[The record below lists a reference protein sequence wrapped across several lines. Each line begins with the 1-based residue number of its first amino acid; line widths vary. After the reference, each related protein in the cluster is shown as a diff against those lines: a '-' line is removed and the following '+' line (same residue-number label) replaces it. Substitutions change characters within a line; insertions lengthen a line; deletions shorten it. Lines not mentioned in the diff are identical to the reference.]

1 MAIGNI
7 EGLAHIGIYVK
18 NMEASKK
25 FYCGV
30 LGFEIVFE
38 RSEPYR
44 DNKKVQISFLKL
56 GDMMLEMICVPEVSY
71 PPDGCFQ
78 HLAFR
83 VTDIAQVKRRLE
95 EKGVHM
101 DELVY
106 SPETFSHG
114 AKWVTFLGPDG
125 EHLEINEVL

>member
-44 DNKKVQISFLKL
+44 DNKKVQISF
-56 GDMMLEMICVPEVSY
+56 
-71 PPDGCFQ
+71 
-78 HLAFR
+78 
-83 VTDIAQVKRRLE
+83 
-95 EKGVHM
+95 
-101 DELVY
+101 
-106 SPETFSHG
+106 
-114 AKWVTFLGPDG
+114 
-125 EHLEINEVL
+125 

>member
-38 RSEPYR
+38 RSELIAIIRKY
-44 DNKKVQISFLKL
+44 KFL
-56 GDMMLEMICVPEVSY
+56 
-71 PPDGCFQ
+71 F
-78 HLAFR
+78 
-83 VTDIAQVKRRLE
+83 
-95 EKGVHM
+95 
-101 DELVY
+101 
-106 SPETFSHG
+106 
-114 AKWVTFLGPDG
+114 
-125 EHLEINEVL
+125 